1 MHYIVYK
8 PLNQKTMKYNKT
20 IQFKT
25 TVEDFQHIQKEAESL
40 RMTLSNYC
48 RLKMINDEVSV

>member
-1 MHYIVYK
+1 
-8 PLNQKTMKYNKT
+8 MKYNKT

-25 TVEDFQHIQKEAESL
+25 TVEDFQHIQKEADSL

>member
-1 MHYIVYK
+1 
-8 PLNQKTMKYNKT
+8 MKFNKT

-25 TVEDFQHIQKEAESL
+25 TESDFQHIQKEANSL

-48 RLKMINDEVSV
+48 RLKMINDEVTV

>member
-1 MHYIVYK
+1 
-8 PLNQKTMKYNKT
+8 MKYNKR

-25 TVEDFQHIQKEAESL
+25 TEEDFHKMQKEADSL

-48 RLKMINDEVSV
+48 RLKMINDEISV

>member
-1 MHYIVYK
+1 MHYILYN
-8 PLNQKTMKYNKT
+8 PLIRILMKYNKR

-25 TVEDFQHIQKEAESL
+25 TEEDFHKMQKEADSL

>member
-1 MHYIVYK
+1 
-8 PLNQKTMKYNKT
+8 MKYNKT

-25 TVEDFQHIQKEAESL
+25 TVEDFHNIQKEADSL

-48 RLKMINDEVSV
+48 RLKMINDEVSI